1 MDNLT
6 KRVVDLETRK
16 SVHVN
21 LTRAT
26 HSEFRKV
33 LFDYSLSMQEVF
45 ERFSSLVGE
54 NDPTAMS
61 IIEDVYK
68 TKREKTLK
76 VTTREAE
83 NLYDAISEIDPFT
96 K

>member
-1 MDNLT
+1 MDELT
-6 KRVVDLETRK
+6 KRIIDFEVRK
-16 SVHVN
+16 SVHIN

-26 HSEFRKV
+26 HSEFRKS

-45 ERFSSLVGE
+45 ERFASLVGE

-61 IIEDVYK
+61 IIETIYSD
-68 TKREKTLK
+68 KRQSALK
-76 VTTREAE
+76 VSKREAE
-83 NLYDAISEIDPFT
+83 NLYDAISEIDPLS

>member
-1 MDNLT
+1 MDDLT
-6 KRVVDLETRK
+6 KRIVDLETRK
-16 SVHVN
+16 SVHIN

-26 HSEFRKV
+26 HTEFRKA

-45 ERFSSLVGE
+45 ERFAFLVGE
-54 NDPTAMS
+54 NDPHAMS
-61 IIEDVYK
+61 IIESAYND
-68 TKREKTLK
+68 KRESALK
-76 VTTREAE
+76 VTEREAK